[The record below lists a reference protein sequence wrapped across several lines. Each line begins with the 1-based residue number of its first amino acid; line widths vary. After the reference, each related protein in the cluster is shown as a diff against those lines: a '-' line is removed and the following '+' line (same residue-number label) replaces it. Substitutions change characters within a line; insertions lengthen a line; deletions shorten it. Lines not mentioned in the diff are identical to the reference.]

1 MPQVTISLSKW
12 YHWLIASLT
21 LLAILGSMIAWVDTR
36 HMHKD
41 IADIRFLDVQILI
54 INGHILDY
62 TRITNPT
69 TADTIAYDLSRD
81 QLNLL
86 TARRS
91 EELGLGDLP

>member
-1 MPQVTISLSKW
+1 MAELTITKW
-12 YHWLIASLT
+12 YHWMLMSLP
-21 LLAILGSMIAWVDTR
+21 LLAVFTSMILWVDSR

-62 TRITNPT
+62 TRINKPT
-69 TADTIAYDLSRD
+69 IADTIAYDLSRD

-86 TARRS
+86 TARRN
-91 EELGLGDLP
+91 EELGLGGLPE